1 MDKNLESFLKLL
13 TQWMHSNVLTTNTAA
28 QWLCAVVAFGLVL
41 IIWHSL
47 QPRALRWAEESTPND
62 LIRSLLKGLVS
73 IGDLTLF
80 LILAQLCAAFF
91 YGMGKP
97 PRVLD
102 AVSNLAVAGIVIR
115 LASRVIPNK
124 SLARGAATF
133 VWIVAGLHV
142 IGLLAPITSFLRSL
156 SFTSGDSQFTAL
168 GAIKGLLLATI
179 CLQVAAMTAR
189 YVSKRIENVED
200 LSPSIQVLMI
210 KAVKV
215 GLYTVAILFAMSSV
229 GINLTSLA
237 IFSSALGVGIGFGLK
252 TIFSNYVAGILLL
265 LDNSIKPG
273 DTIEVGQVFG
283 VVRDMHGRYTSVL
296 TRDGTEYLIPN
307 ELLIAGEVV
316 NWTYSDSNVRIKIPV
331 GIAYH
336 SNVKLA
342 MKLLEKAAS
351 DVDRVLKD
359 PAPAARLTG
368 FGDNSVDLQLRVWIA
383 DAEDGVANIRSAVFV
398 KIWELYHE
406 HGIEFPFPQ
415 RDILL
420 KPESELSVKIKK
432 DEAND

>member
-1 MDKNLESFLKLL
+1 
-13 TQWMHSNVLTTNTAA
+13 
-28 QWLCAVVAFGLVL
+28 
-41 IIWHSL
+41 
-47 QPRALRWAEESTPND
+47 
-62 LIRSLLKGLVS
+62 
-73 IGDLTLF
+73 
-80 LILAQLCAAFF
+80 
-91 YGMGKP
+91 
-97 PRVLD
+97 
-102 AVSNLAVAGIVIR
+102 
-115 LASRVIPNK
+115 
-124 SLARGAATF
+124 
-133 VWIVAGLHV
+133 
-142 IGLLAPITSFLRSL
+142 
-156 SFTSGDSQFTAL
+156 
-168 GAIKGLLLATI
+168 
-179 CLQVAAMTAR
+179 
-189 YVSKRIENVED
+189 
-200 LSPSIQVLMI
+200 
-210 KAVKV
+210 
-215 GLYTVAILFAMSSV
+215 
-229 GINLTSLA
+229 
-237 IFSSALGVGIGFGLK
+237 LK